1 MIIAID
7 GTASSG
13 KTSAAKE
20 LSKRLDVP
28 LLPTGLIYRAITLK
42 AINENIVPENQSGLS
57 KMLESTTIET
67 VYMDKSVSVY
77 LDKLPVSY
85 ELLKSEKVSENV
97 AKYAC
102 IPFVREYVRKIQRQQ
117 ADLHKN
123 IIVEGRDIGSIVFPN
138 ADIKFFVDADLETRA
153 IRRQKE
159 FLNAGENMSLA
170 QVKAAIIERDEA
182 DRKRMISPL
191 IMTSD
196 AILIDTSNMNV
207 MQVVDLMIEKI
218 NQKKKHEI

>member
-13 KTSAAKE
+13 KTSVAKE

-67 VYMDKSVSVY
+67 VYMNKSVSVY

-85 ELLKSEKVSENV
+85 EFLKSEKVSENV
-97 AKYAC
+97 AKYSC

-159 FLNAGENMSLA
+159 FLNAGENMSLE
-170 QVKAAIIERDEA
+170 QVKEAIIERDEA

-218 NQKKKHEI
+218 NQKKKYEI

>member
-67 VYMDKSVSVY
+67 VYMNKSVSVY

-102 IPFVREYVRKIQRQQ
+102 IPFVREFVRKIQRQQ

-159 FLNAGENMSLA
+159 FLNAGENMSLE
-170 QVKAAIIERDEA
+170 QVKEAIIERDEA

>member
-57 KMLESTTIET
+57 KMLENTTIET
-67 VYMDKSVSVY
+67 VYMNKSVSVY

-159 FLNAGENMSLA
+159 FLNAGENMSLE
-170 QVKAAIIERDEA
+170 QVKEAIIERDEA

>member
-67 VYMDKSVSVY
+67 VYMNKSVSVY

-102 IPFVREYVRKIQRQQ
+102 IPFVREFVRKIQRQQ
-117 ADLHKN
+117 ADWHKN

-159 FLNAGENMSLA
+159 FLNAGENMSLE
-170 QVKAAIIERDEA
+170 QVKEAIIERDEA

>member
-20 LSKRLDVP
+20 LSKRLDIP

-159 FLNAGENMSLA
+159 FLNAGENMSLE
-170 QVKAAIIERDEA
+170 QVKEAIIERDEA

>member
-102 IPFVREYVRKIQRQQ
+102 ILFVREYVRKIQRQQ

-159 FLNAGENMSLA
+159 FLNAGENMSLE
-170 QVKAAIIERDEA
+170 QVKEAIIERDEA

>member
-67 VYMDKSVSVY
+67 VYMNKSVSVY

-159 FLNAGENMSLA
+159 FLNAGENMSLE
-170 QVKAAIIERDEA
+170 QVKEAIIERDEA

>member
-102 IPFVREYVRKIQRQQ
+102 IPFVREFVRKIQIQQ
-117 ADLHKN
+117 ADWHKN

-159 FLNAGENMSLA
+159 FLNAGENMSLE
-170 QVKAAIIERDEA
+170 QVKEAIIERDEA

>member
-67 VYMDKSVSVY
+67 VYMNKSVSVY

-97 AKYAC
+97 AKYSC

-117 ADLHKN
+117 AKTYKN

-159 FLNAGENMSLA
+159 FLNAGENMSLE
-170 QVKAAIIERDEA
+170 QVKEAIIERDEA

>member
-67 VYMDKSVSVY
+67 VYMNKSVSVY

-117 ADLHKN
+117 AKTYKN

-159 FLNAGENMSLA
+159 FLNAGENMSLE
-170 QVKAAIIERDEA
+170 QVKEAIIERDEA

>member
-67 VYMDKSVSVY
+67 VYINKSVSVY

-102 IPFVREYVRKIQRQQ
+102 IPFVREHVRKIQRQQ

-159 FLNAGENMSLA
+159 FLNAGENMSLE
-170 QVKAAIIERDEA
+170 QVKEAIIERDEA

>member
-67 VYMDKSVSVY
+67 VYMNRSVSVY

-85 ELLKSEKVSENV
+85 EFLKSEKVSENV

-117 ADLHKN
+117 AKTYKN

-159 FLNAGENMSLA
+159 FLNAGENMSLE
-170 QVKAAIIERDEA
+170 QVKDAIIERDEA

>member
-28 LLPTGLIYRAITLK
+28 LLPTGLIYRTITLK

-67 VYMDKSVSVY
+67 VYMNKSVSVY

-159 FLNAGENMSLA
+159 FLNAGENMSLE
-170 QVKAAIIERDEA
+170 QVKEAIIERDKA

-196 AILIDTSNMNV
+196 SILIDTSNMNV

>member
-67 VYMDKSVSVY
+67 VYMNKSVSVY

-85 ELLKSEKVSENV
+85 EFLKSEKVSENV
-97 AKYAC
+97 AKYSC

-117 ADLHKN
+117 AKTYKN

-153 IRRQKE
+153 RRRQKE
-159 FLNAGENMSLA
+159 FLNAGENMSLE
-170 QVKAAIIERDEA
+170 QVKEAIIERDEA

>member
-67 VYMDKSVSVY
+67 VYMNKSVSVY

-117 ADLHKN
+117 ADWHKN

-159 FLNAGENMSLA
+159 FLNAGENMSLE
-170 QVKAAIIERDEA
+170 QVKEAIIERDEA
-182 DRKRMISPL
+182 DRQRAISPL

-196 AILIDTSNMNV
+196 AILIDTSNMSV

>member
-28 LLPTGLIYRAITLK
+28 LLPTGLIYRTITLK

-67 VYMDKSVSVY
+67 VYMNKSVSVY

-159 FLNAGENMSLA
+159 FLNAGENMSLE
-170 QVKAAIIERDEA
+170 QVKEAIIERDEA

-196 AILIDTSNMNV
+196 SILIDTSNMNV

>member
-67 VYMDKSVSVY
+67 VYMNKSVSVY

-159 FLNAGENMSLA
+159 FLNAGENMSLE
-170 QVKAAIIERDEA
+170 QVKEAIIERDEA

-207 MQVVDLMIEKI
+207 IQVVDLMIEKI

>member
-67 VYMDKSVSVY
+67 VYMNKSVSVY

-117 ADLHKN
+117 AKTYKN

-159 FLNAGENMSLA
+159 FLNAGENMSLE
-170 QVKAAIIERDEA
+170 QVKEAIIERDEA

-196 AILIDTSNMNV
+196 AILIDTSNMSV

>member
-57 KMLESTTIET
+57 KILESTTIET
-67 VYMDKSVSVY
+67 VYMNKSVSVY

-85 ELLKSEKVSENV
+85 EFLKSEKVSENV
-97 AKYAC
+97 AKYSC

-117 ADLHKN
+117 AKTYKN
-123 IIVEGRDIGSIVFPN
+123 SIVEGRDIGSIVFPN

-159 FLNAGENMSLA
+159 FLNAGENMSLE
-170 QVKAAIIERDEA
+170 QVKEAIIERDEA

>member
-67 VYMDKSVSVY
+67 VYMNKSVSVY

-102 IPFVREYVRKIQRQQ
+102 IPFVREYVRRIQRQQ
-117 ADLHKN
+117 AKTYKN

-138 ADIKFFVDADLETRA
+138 ADIKFFIDADLETRA

-159 FLNAGENMSLA
+159 FLNAGENMSLE
-170 QVKAAIIERDEA
+170 QVKEAIIERDEA

>member
-67 VYMDKSVSVY
+67 VYMNKSVSVY

-85 ELLKSEKVSENV
+85 EFLKSEKVSENV
-97 AKYAC
+97 AKYSC

-117 ADLHKN
+117 AKTYKN
-123 IIVEGRDIGSIVFPN
+123 IIVEGRDVGSIVFPN

-159 FLNAGENMSLA
+159 FLNAGENMSLE
-170 QVKAAIIERDEA
+170 QVKEAIIERDEA

-196 AILIDTSNMNV
+196 AILIDTSSMSV

>member
-13 KTSAAKE
+13 KTSAAIE
-20 LSKRLDVP
+20 LSKRLDIP

-57 KMLESTTIET
+57 KMLGSTTIET
-67 VYMDKSVSVY
+67 VYINKSTSVY

-85 ELLKSEKVSENV
+85 ELLKSEEVSENV

-102 IPFVREYVRKIQRQQ
+102 IQFVREYVRKIQRQQ
-117 ADLHKN
+117 AEIHEN
-123 IIVEGRDIGSIVFPN
+123 IIAEGRDIGSIVFPN

-159 FLNAGENMSLA
+159 FLNAGENMSLE
-170 QVKAAIIERDEA
+170 QVKEAIIERDET

-196 AILIDTSNMNV
+196 AVLIDTSNMSV

-218 NQKKKHEI
+218 NQKKKQNL

>member
-42 AINENIVPENQSGLS
+42 AINENIASENQTALS

-67 VYMDKSVSVY
+67 VYMNKSVSVY

-102 IPFVREYVRKIQRQQ
+102 IPFVREFVRKIQRQQ

-159 FLNAGENMSLA
+159 FLNAGENMSLE
-170 QVKAAIIERDEA
+170 QVKEAIIERDET

-196 AILIDTSNMNV
+196 AVLIDTSDMNV

-218 NQKKKHEI
+218 NQKKKHGI

>member
-67 VYMDKSVSVY
+67 VYMNKSVSVY

-159 FLNAGENMSLA
+159 FLNAGENMSLE
-170 QVKAAIIERDEA
+170 QVKEAIIERDET

-196 AILIDTSNMNV
+196 SILIDTSNMNV

>member
-67 VYMDKSVSVY
+67 VYINKSVSVY

-102 IPFVREYVRKIQRQQ
+102 IPFVREHVRKIQRQQ

-159 FLNAGENMSLA
+159 FLNAGENMSLE
-170 QVKAAIIERDEA
+170 QVKKAIIERDEA

>member
-42 AINENIVPENQSGLS
+42 AINENIVSENQSGLS
-57 KMLESTTIET
+57 IMLESTTIET
-67 VYMDKSVSVY
+67 VYMNKSVSVY

-97 AKYAC
+97 AKYSC

-117 ADLHKN
+117 AKIYKN

-153 IRRQKE
+153 VRRQKE
-159 FLNAGENMSLA
+159 FLNAGENMSLE
-170 QVKAAIIERDEA
+170 QVKEAIIERDEA

>member
-67 VYMDKSVSVY
+67 VYMNKSVSVY

-123 IIVEGRDIGSIVFPN
+123 IIVEGRDIGSIIFPN

-159 FLNAGENMSLA
+159 FLNAGENMSLE
-170 QVKAAIIERDEA
+170 QVKEAIIERDEA

>member
-57 KMLESTTIET
+57 KILESTTIET
-67 VYMDKSVSVY
+67 VYMNKSVSVY

-85 ELLKSEKVSENV
+85 EFLKSEKVSENV
-97 AKYAC
+97 AKYSC

-117 ADLHKN
+117 AKTYKN

-159 FLNAGENMSLA
+159 FLNAGENMSLE
-170 QVKAAIIERDEA
+170 QVKEAIIERDEA

>member
-67 VYMDKSVSVY
+67 VYMNKSVSVY

-85 ELLKSEKVSENV
+85 EFLKSEKVSENV
-97 AKYAC
+97 ANYSC

-117 ADLHKN
+117 AKTYKN

-159 FLNAGENMSLA
+159 FLNAGENMSLE
-170 QVKAAIIERDEA
+170 QVKEAIIERDEA

>member
-67 VYMDKSVSVY
+67 VYMNKSVSVY

-85 ELLKSEKVSENV
+85 EFLKSEKVSENV
-97 AKYAC
+97 AKYSC

-117 ADLHKN
+117 AKTYKN

-153 IRRQKE
+153 RRRQKE
-159 FLNAGENMSLA
+159 FLNAGENMSLE
-170 QVKAAIIERDEA
+170 QVKEAIIERDEA

-196 AILIDTSNMNV
+196 AVLIDTSDMNV

-218 NQKKKHEI
+218 NQKKKHGI

>member
-67 VYMDKSVSVY
+67 VYMNKSVSVY

-97 AKYAC
+97 AKYSC

-117 ADLHKN
+117 AKTYKN

-159 FLNAGENMSLA
+159 FLYAGENMSLE
-170 QVKAAIIERDEA
+170 QVKEAIIERDEA

>member
-67 VYMDKSVSVY
+67 VYMNKSVSVY

-85 ELLKSEKVSENV
+85 EFLKSEKVSENV
-97 AKYAC
+97 AKYSC

-117 ADLHKN
+117 AKTYKN

-153 IRRQKE
+153 VRRQKE
-159 FLNAGENMSLA
+159 FLNAGENMSLE
-170 QVKAAIIERDEA
+170 QVKEAIIERDEA

-196 AILIDTSNMNV
+196 AILIDTSNMTV

>member
-67 VYMDKSVSVY
+67 VYMNKSVSVY

-97 AKYAC
+97 AKYSC

-117 ADLHKN
+117 AKTYKN

-159 FLNAGENMSLA
+159 FLNAGENMSLE
-170 QVKAAIIERDEA
+170 QVKEAIIERDEA

-218 NQKKKHEI
+218 NQRKKHEI

>member
-159 FLNAGENMSLA
+159 FLNAGENMSLE
-170 QVKAAIIERDEA
+170 QVKEAIIERDEA

>member
-67 VYMDKSVSVY
+67 VYMNKSVSVY

-85 ELLKSEKVSENV
+85 EFLKSEKVSENV
-97 AKYAC
+97 AKYSC

-117 ADLHKN
+117 AKTYKN

-153 IRRQKE
+153 RRRQKE
-159 FLNAGENMSLA
+159 FLNAGENMSLE
-170 QVKAAIIERDEA
+170 QVKEAIIERDEA

-196 AILIDTSNMNV
+196 AVLIDTSNMNV

>member
-102 IPFVREYVRKIQRQQ
+102 IPFVREFVRKIQRQQ
-117 ADLHKN
+117 ADWHKN

-159 FLNAGENMSLA
+159 FLNAGENMSLE
-170 QVKAAIIERDEA
+170 QVKEAIIERDEA

-218 NQKKKHEI
+218 NQKKKHGI

>member
-42 AINENIVPENQSGLS
+42 AINENIVTENQSGLS

-67 VYMDKSVSVY
+67 VYMNKSVSVY

-159 FLNAGENMSLA
+159 FLNAGENMSLE
-170 QVKAAIIERDEA
+170 QVKEAIIERDEA

>member
-28 LLPTGLIYRAITLK
+28 LLPTGLIYRTITLK

-67 VYMDKSVSVY
+67 VYMNKSVSVY

-159 FLNAGENMSLA
+159 FLNAGENMSLE
-170 QVKAAIIERDEA
+170 QVKEAIIERDEA

-196 AILIDTSNMNV
+196 AVLIDTSNMNV